1 MAHGPSFKEKT
12 EIEPF
17 ENIEIYNLM
26 CGEYICIY
34 LTSECGYSFT
44 NMCFEIGNKLN
55 PRDGYFALRRQKGEK
70 MRMNHHLEL
79 FSHKGEFFLFAGND
93 KH

>member
-17 ENIEIYNLM
+17 ENIEIYNLI
-26 CGEYICIY
+26 CGEYIY
-34 LTSECGYSFT
+34 LHLTPKCGYSFK
-44 NMCFEIGNKLN
+44 NMYFVIGNKLN
-55 PRDGYFALRRQKGEK
+55 PRDGCFALRRQKGET
-70 MRMNHHLEL
+70 MRMNHHSEL
-79 FSHKGEFFLFAGND
+79 FRHKSQVFLFVAND

>member
-26 CGEYICIY
+26 CGEYIYIN
-34 LTSECGYSFT
+34 LTSKCGYSFK
-44 NMCFEIGNKLN
+44 NMYFEIGNKLN
-55 PRDGYFALRRQKGEK
+55 PRDGCFALRRQKVEK
-70 MRMNHHLEL
+70 MRMNHHSEL
-79 FSHKGEFFLFAGND
+79 FSNKGESFYSLAMI
-93 KH
+93 